1 MNKIKIFENPEFGK
15 VRTAEINNEI
25 MFCLIDVC
33 KALDI
38 TNASNCRSRLKDDGV
53 GNTEVI
59 DSVGRLQL
67 TTFINESNL
76 YRVIFQSRK
85 PSAVK
90 FTDWVT
96 TEVLP
101 SIRKTGQYSIV
112 KDLSNI
118 PNFRNPAEAARA
130 WADQYDRADKAEEI
144 LSKEKP
150 KIEFYNTVVESKD
163 AVEMSAV
170 AKLLNKKI
178 GRNNLFQFLREKKVL
193 RENNEPYQEYID
205 RGWFRVIEQKYTT
218 PEGEIKINIKPLVYQ
233 KGIEKINRMLEA

>member
-1 MNKIKIFENPEFGK
+1 MNEIKIFENPEFGK
-15 VRTAEINNEI
+15 VRTAEINNET
-25 MFCLIDVC
+25 MFCLLDVC

-38 TNASNCRSRLKDDGV
+38 FNVSECKRRLQKDWV
-53 GNTEVI
+53 SSAEVI
-59 DSVGRLQL
+59 DDLGRKRFA
-67 TTFINESNL
+67 TFINESNL

-150 KIEFYNTVVESKD
+150 KIEFYNAVAGSKD

-170 AKLLNKKI
+170 AKMLDKKI
-178 GRNNLFQFLREKKVL
+178 GRNNLFQFLREKKIL
-193 RENNEPYQEYID
+193 RDNNEPYQEYID

-218 PEGEIKINIKPLVYQ
+218 PEGETKINIKPLVYQ

>member
-1 MNKIKIFENPEFGK
+1 MNEIKIFENPEFGK

-38 TNASNCRSRLKDDGV
+38 ANASDCRSRLKKDGV

-67 TTFINESNL
+67 TAFINESNL

-101 SIRKTGQYSIV
+101 SIRKTGRYSIV

-118 PNFRNPAEAARA
+118 PNFRNPSEAARA

-150 KIEFYNTVVESKD
+150 KIEFYNAVAGSKD

-170 AKLLNKKI
+170 AKMLDKKI
-178 GRNNLFQFLREKKVL
+178 GRNNLFQFLREKKIL
-193 RENNEPYQEYID
+193 RDNNEPYQEYID
-205 RGWFRVIEQKYTT
+205 RGWFRVVEQKYTT
-218 PEGEIKINIKPLVYQ
+218 PTGEIKINIKPLVYQ
-233 KGIEKINRMLEA
+233 KGIEKINRMLGA